1 MELKELNNDL
11 LNLKRDYD
19 SCQLPQWNDEST
31 KRTLNRVADAIKSKQ
46 MSWNKFHQFVEDNL
60 GQSDFAWGCLQYVKQ
75 RL

>member
-46 MSWNKFHQFVEDNL
+46 MSWNKFH
-60 GQSDFAWGCLQYVKQ
+60 
-75 RL
+75 